1 MTNIFH
7 RLLDK
12 LVSGKRLSKS
22 EISQLDRLL
31 NDLSCQNELNQYFER
46 GWQESAPVPVDL
58 SFDKIWSQAN
68 PEKRGKVQRLW
79 PFFYKVAAILFIPLL
94 TAFFY
99 YYLTPS
105 ESTELLALV
114 TDRGEQT
121 NVILP
126 DGSKVWLNVDTRLSY
141 PINYGVAS
149 RAIELEGEAYFEVE
163 KNDGL
168 PFEIT
173 AGNVTSRVIGTRFV
187 VSAYPSSPIVKTSL
201 LEGSLQVKYKE
212 NQTLLQPG
220 EQMLMTKNHEGFVV
234 VAFNEEYELGWKEN
248 QLVFRLTPFDQVI
261 DRLEKWYDLEIEYTP
276 TQFASDSITVRFDR
290 HETLENVLKVISR
303 ATASHYMVSDKS
315 VIIKKQ

>member
-1 MTNIFH
+1 M
-7 RLLDK
+7 
-12 LVSGKRLSKS
+12 
-22 EISQLDRLL
+22 
-31 NDLSCQNELNQYFER
+31 
-46 GWQESAPVPVDL
+46 
-58 SFDKIWSQAN
+58 
-68 PEKRGKVQRLW
+68 
-79 PFFYKVAAILFIPLL
+79 
-94 TAFFY
+94 
-99 YYLTPS
+99 
-105 ESTELLALV
+105 
-114 TDRGEQT
+114 
-121 NVILP
+121 ILP